1 VASRSLRCY
10 PTSDK
15 QLLASAMD
23 AFLDL
28 EMAADA
34 EVADE
39 LAERLRPMY
48 PAIVVRRI
56 EVIAKQRP
64 DDEVWYVYRDGS
76 S

>member
-1 VASRSLRCY
+1 
-10 PTSDK
+10 
-15 QLLASAMD
+15 MD